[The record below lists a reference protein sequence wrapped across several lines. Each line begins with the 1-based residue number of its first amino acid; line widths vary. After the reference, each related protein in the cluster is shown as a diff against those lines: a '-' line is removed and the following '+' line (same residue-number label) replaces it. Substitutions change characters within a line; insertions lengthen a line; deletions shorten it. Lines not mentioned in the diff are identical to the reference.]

1 MMRLICCAWML
12 VILGSAAA
20 VDAAEV
26 RAMAKD
32 SAKKI
37 HRERVV
43 MDKWSAEFPRSL
55 TENPVFFRDGNR
67 FGLEMKSTVSVGYYD
82 RLFELPDKPGGG
94 CRITGE
100 ARSTGGEMY
109 NNVMMIVS
117 WLDKK
122 DEVWQKEYIAFK
134 DQPDGSRKFDEVFAV
149 PEEAVK
155 LEIRCIAKWHAG
167 KVSFGNVTVAK
178 AEAPKKRIAR
188 VVALSVKAPYYE
200 DRFNKPEENYAAFEK
215 ALAEVCEKV
224 QNLDLIVLPECMTN
238 SNTGRDYPERAEP
251 VPGGPTWNI
260 VHRFAVKYKV
270 NIIAGVVERDPQGN
284 MRNSAFIVDRQG
296 KLAGIYRK
304 VHLTV
309 GESEK
314 GVIPGNEFPVFD
326 LDFGKVGIMICW
338 DNWFGESARLL
349 RLNGAEIIAYPI
361 AGDGQL
367 EHREHTWA
375 TRAMD
380 NSIPMVISLRGGGS
394 SRSCVID
401 RDGFIRAKTSPS
413 VDYAMADVDLAWRQ
427 KVFWLSV
434 GPCLGKPHQVYEYER
449 RREVYGPAE
458 KNIRDK

>member
-1 MMRLICCAWML
+1 MRLIGYSL
-12 VILGSAAA
+12 VLMILGAVCTSAVAA
-20 VDAAEV
+20 DV
-26 RAMAKD
+26 RAEAK
-32 SAKKI
+32 ALARKE
-37 HRERVV
+37 HRERVG
-43 MDKWSAEFPRSL
+43 MDKWNASFPRSL
-55 TENPVFFRDGNR
+55 TENPVFFRDGDR
-67 FGLEMKSTVSVGYYD
+67 FGVEMKSTVSVGYYD
-82 RLFELPDKPGGG
+82 RLFELPANPGGG

-100 ARSTGGEMY
+100 ARTTGGEMY

-122 DEVWQKEYIAFK
+122 DAVWQKEYIAFR
-134 DQPDGSRKFDEVFAV
+134 DQPDGTRKFDEIFAI

-155 LEIRCIAKWHAG
+155 LEVRCIAKWHAG
-167 KVSFGNVTVAK
+167 KVSFGNVTVVR
-178 AEAPKKRIAR
+178 AEPPKKRIAR
-188 VVALSVKAPYYE
+188 VAALSVKSPYYE
-200 DRFNKPEENYAAFEK
+200 DWYNKPEENYEAFEK
-215 ALAEVCEKV
+215 ALTDICEKV
-224 QNLDLIVLPECMTN
+224 PNLDLIVLPECMTN
-238 SNTGRDYPERAEP
+238 ANTGREYPERAEP

-260 VHRFAVKYKV
+260 VQRFAVKYKV

-309 GESEK
+309 GEAES

-361 AGDGQL
+361 AGDGQP

-401 RDGFIRAKTSPS
+401 RDGFIRAQTTPS
-413 VDYAMADVDLAWRQ
+413 VDYAAADVDLAWQQ